1 MSKNKGK
8 KIKLL
13 KGEKVLYFILAV
25 LVVATPLISVFTKA
39 MVSQTS
45 IELEQVK
52 EKIENQTGINES
64 LNMKINE
71 LASLDK
77 LQEVA
82 NEHGL
87 SYNNDNIKDVK
98 LILYNDEKET
108 ELNLDYELVED
119 RIVFSTSNLINVGY
133 FLDKTE
139 LGKNYLFL
147 KVSMAD
153 ESMHYYGLENK
164 SDYKELK
171 YYTLSKT
178 NHVIFINSDNQ
189 YNTLMLYVEKNKDD
203 NVYDITIDP
212 GHGGKDPGAC
222 SKGYCEKNITLDVAT
237 MLVNKLN
244 EAGLKVNLT
253 RTDNDMVLPNY
264 NMNGML
270 GRAVIPNESN
280 SKYMFSIHLNSHTNK
295 KMHGVEILTP
305 TNIDYSFAKM
315 FADKIVEYTGTSYS
329 INMGNKMFDGVYTRT
344 FNAKDVKEHM
354 EEFKEL
360 AYDVKE
366 GTSYY
371 YMIRETG
378 GILTGAYIDSRNSS
392 IGENPYYNSNKGI
405 ESYILELGYIINSAD
420 INNILNNKE
429 KYVNAIYDS
438 IMEELNSYEK

>member
-1 MSKNKGK
+1 MRKILLIVLCLLMCGAIYYIYESYSSVEVEK
-8 KIKLL
+8 KIELD
-13 KGEKVLYFILAV
+13 GIAYIEKYYVYGTNFN
-25 LVVATPLISVFTKA
+25 LI
-39 MVSQTS
+39 
-45 IELEQVK
+45 
-52 EKIENQTGINES
+52 GY
-64 LNMKINE
+64 
-71 LASLDK
+71 LD
-77 LQEVA
+77 
-82 NEHGL
+82 
-87 SYNNDNIKDVK
+87 NNDNIKDIK
-98 LILYNDEKET
+98 LILYNDKRET

-133 FLDKTE
+133 YLDKTE
-139 LGKNYLFL
+139 LGKNYLLL
-147 KVSMAD
+147 KISMAD

-171 YYTLSKT
+171 YYTLSKI

-189 YNTLMLYVEKNKDD
+189 YNTLMLDVKKNKDD

-222 SKGYCEKNITLDVAT
+222 SKGNCEKGITLDLAM

-253 RTDNDMVLPNY
+253 RTDNDTGIPNY
-264 NMNGML
+264 NINGML

-280 SKYMFSIHLNSHTNK
+280 SKYMFSIHLNSHVNK

-344 FNAKDVKEHM
+344 FNAKDIKEHM
-354 EEFKEL
+354 EEYKEL

-371 YMIRETG
+371 FMIRETG
-378 GILTGAYIDSRNSS
+378 GILTGAYIDSRNPS

-405 ESYILELGYIINSAD
+405 ESYILELGYIISSDD

-429 KYVNAIYDS
+429 NYVNAIYDS
-438 IMEELNSYEK
+438 IMEKLNSYEK

>member
-1 MSKNKGK
+1 MRKILLIVLCLLMCGAIYYIYESYSSVEVEK
-8 KIKLL
+8 KIQLD
-13 KGEKVLYFILAV
+13 GTAYIEKYYVYGTNFNLSGY
-25 LVVATPLISVFTKA
+25 
-39 MVSQTS
+39 
-45 IELEQVK
+45 
-52 EKIENQTGINES
+52 
-64 LNMKINE
+64 
-71 LASLDK
+71 LD
-77 LQEVA
+77 
-82 NEHGL
+82 
-87 SYNNDNIKDVK
+87 NNDNIKDVK
-98 LILYNDEKET
+98 LILYNDKRET
-108 ELNLDYELVED
+108 KLNLDYELVED

-133 FLDKTE
+133 YLDKTE
-139 LGKNYLFL
+139 LGKNYLLL
-147 KVSMAD
+147 KISMAD

-171 YYTLSKT
+171 YYTLSKI

-189 YNTLMLYVEKNKDD
+189 YNTLMLDVKKNKDD

-222 SKGYCEKNITLDVAT
+222 SKGNCEKGITLDLAM

-253 RTDNDMVLPNY
+253 RTDNDTGIPNY

-280 SKYMFSIHLNSHTNK
+280 SKYMFSIHLNSHANK

-344 FNAKDVKEHM
+344 FNAKDIKEHM
-354 EEFKEL
+354 EEYKEL

-371 YMIRETG
+371 FMIRETG
-378 GILTGAYIDSRNSS
+378 GILTGAYIDSRNPS

-405 ESYILELGYIINSAD
+405 ESYILELGYIISSDD

-429 KYVNAIYDS
+429 NYVNAIYDS
-438 IMEELNSYEK
+438 IMEKLNSYEK

>member
-1 MSKNKGK
+1 MRKILLIVLCLLMCGAIYYIYESYSSVEVEK
-8 KIKLL
+8 KIELD
-13 KGEKVLYFILAV
+13 GIAYIEKYYVYGTNFN
-25 LVVATPLISVFTKA
+25 LI
-39 MVSQTS
+39 
-45 IELEQVK
+45 
-52 EKIENQTGINES
+52 GY
-64 LNMKINE
+64 
-71 LASLDK
+71 LD
-77 LQEVA
+77 
-82 NEHGL
+82 
-87 SYNNDNIKDVK
+87 NNDNIKDIK
-98 LILYNDEKET
+98 LILYNDKRET

-133 FLDKTE
+133 YLDKTE
-139 LGKNYLFL
+139 LGKNYLLL
-147 KVSMAD
+147 KISMAD

-171 YYTLSKT
+171 YYTLSKI

-189 YNTLMLYVEKNKDD
+189 YNTLMLDVKKNKDD

-222 SKGYCEKNITLDVAT
+222 SKGNCEKNITLDVAT

-253 RTDNDMVLPNY
+253 RTDNDTGIPNY

-280 SKYMFSIHLNSHTNK
+280 SKYMFSIHLNSHANK

-305 TNIDYSFAKM
+305 TNIDYTLARM
-315 FADKIVEYTGTSYS
+315 FANKIVEYTGTSYS

-344 FNAKDVKEHM
+344 FNAKDIKEHM
-354 EEFKEL
+354 EEYKEL

-371 YMIRETG
+371 FMIRETG
-378 GILTGAYIDSRNSS
+378 GILTGAYIDSRNPS

-405 ESYILELGYIINSAD
+405 ESYILELGYIISSDD

-429 KYVNAIYDS
+429 NYVNAIYDS
-438 IMEELNSYEK
+438 IMEKLNSYEK

>member
-1 MSKNKGK
+1 MRKILLIVLCLLMCGAIYYIYESYSSVEVEK
-8 KIKLL
+8 KIELD
-13 KGEKVLYFILAV
+13 GIAYIEKYYVYGTNFNLSGY
-25 LVVATPLISVFTKA
+25 
-39 MVSQTS
+39 
-45 IELEQVK
+45 
-52 EKIENQTGINES
+52 
-64 LNMKINE
+64 
-71 LASLDK
+71 LD
-77 LQEVA
+77 
-82 NEHGL
+82 
-87 SYNNDNIKDVK
+87 NNDNIKDVK

-133 FLDKTE
+133 YLDKTE
-139 LGKNYLFL
+139 LGKNYLLL
-147 KVSMAD
+147 KISMAD

-171 YYTLSKT
+171 YYTLSKI

-189 YNTLMLYVEKNKDD
+189 YNTLMLDVKKNKDD

-222 SKGYCEKNITLDVAT
+222 SKGNCEKNITLDLAM
-237 MLVNKLN
+237 MLANKLN

-253 RTDNDMVLPNY
+253 RTDNDTGIPNY

-280 SKYMFSIHLNSHTNK
+280 SKYMFSIHLNSHANK

-305 TNIDYSFAKM
+305 TNIDYTLARM
-315 FADKIVEYTGTSYS
+315 FANKIVEYTGTSYS

-344 FNAKDVKEHM
+344 FNAKDIKEHM
-354 EEFKEL
+354 EEYKEL

-371 YMIRETG
+371 FMIRETG
-378 GILTGAYIDSRNSS
+378 GILTGAYIDSRNPS

-405 ESYILELGYIINSAD
+405 ESYILELGYIISSDD

-429 KYVNAIYDS
+429 NYVNAIYDS
-438 IMEELNSYEK
+438 IMEKLNSYEK

>member
-1 MSKNKGK
+1 MCGAIYYIYESYSSVEVEK
-8 KIKLL
+8 KIELD
-13 KGEKVLYFILAV
+13 GIAYIEKYYVYGTNFNLSGY
-25 LVVATPLISVFTKA
+25 
-39 MVSQTS
+39 
-45 IELEQVK
+45 
-52 EKIENQTGINES
+52 
-64 LNMKINE
+64 
-71 LASLDK
+71 LD
-77 LQEVA
+77 
-82 NEHGL
+82 
-87 SYNNDNIKDVK
+87 NNDNIKDVK

-133 FLDKTE
+133 YLDKTE
-139 LGKNYLFL
+139 LGKNYLLL
-147 KVSMAD
+147 KISMAD

-171 YYTLSKT
+171 YYTLSKI

-189 YNTLMLYVEKNKDD
+189 YNTLMLDVKKNKDD

-222 SKGYCEKNITLDVAT
+222 SKGNCEKGITLDLAM

-253 RTDNDMVLPNY
+253 RTDNDTGIPNY

-280 SKYMFSIHLNSHTNK
+280 SKYMFSIHLNSHVNK

-344 FNAKDVKEHM
+344 FNAKDIKEHM
-354 EEFKEL
+354 EEYKEL

-371 YMIRETG
+371 FMIRETG
-378 GILTGAYIDSRNSS
+378 GILTGAYIDSRNPS

-405 ESYILELGYIINSAD
+405 ESYILELGYIISSDD

-429 KYVNAIYDS
+429 NYVNAIYDS
-438 IMEELNSYEK
+438 IMEKLNSYEK

>member
-1 MSKNKGK
+1 MRKILLIVLCLLMCGAIYYIYESYSSVEVEK
-8 KIKLL
+8 KIELD
-13 KGEKVLYFILAV
+13 GIAYIEKYYVYGTNFNLSGY
-25 LVVATPLISVFTKA
+25 
-39 MVSQTS
+39 
-45 IELEQVK
+45 
-52 EKIENQTGINES
+52 
-64 LNMKINE
+64 
-71 LASLDK
+71 LD
-77 LQEVA
+77 
-82 NEHGL
+82 
-87 SYNNDNIKDVK
+87 NNDNIKDVK
-98 LILYNDEKET
+98 LILYNDKRET

-133 FLDKTE
+133 YLDKTE

-147 KVSMAD
+147 KISMAD

-171 YYTLSKT
+171 YYTLSKI

-189 YNTLMLYVEKNKDD
+189 YNTLMLDVKKNKDD

-212 GHGGKDPGAC
+212 GHGGKDPGDC
-222 SKGYCEKNITLDVAT
+222 SKGNCEKGITLDLAM

-253 RTDNDMVLPNY
+253 RTDNDTGIPNY

-280 SKYMFSIHLNSHTNK
+280 SKYMFSIHLNSHVNK

-344 FNAKDVKEHM
+344 FNAKDIKEHM
-354 EEFKEL
+354 EEYKEL

-371 YMIRETG
+371 FMIRETG
-378 GILTGAYIDSRNSS
+378 GILTGAYIDSRNPS

-405 ESYILELGYIINSAD
+405 ESYILELGYIISSDD

-429 KYVNAIYDS
+429 NYVNAIYDS
-438 IMEELNSYEK
+438 IMEKLNSYEK

>member
-1 MSKNKGK
+1 MRKILLIVLCLLMCGAIYYIYESYSSVEVEK
-8 KIKLL
+8 KIQLD
-13 KGEKVLYFILAV
+13 GTAYIEKYYVYGTNFNLSGY
-25 LVVATPLISVFTKA
+25 
-39 MVSQTS
+39 
-45 IELEQVK
+45 
-52 EKIENQTGINES
+52 
-64 LNMKINE
+64 
-71 LASLDK
+71 LD
-77 LQEVA
+77 
-82 NEHGL
+82 
-87 SYNNDNIKDVK
+87 NNDNIKDVK
-98 LILYNDEKET
+98 LILYNDKRET

-133 FLDKTE
+133 YLDKTE

-147 KVSMAD
+147 KISMAD

-171 YYTLSKT
+171 YYTLSKI

-189 YNTLMLYVEKNKDD
+189 YNTLMLDVKKNKDD

-222 SKGYCEKNITLDVAT
+222 SKGNCEKGITLDLAM

-253 RTDNDMVLPNY
+253 RTDNDTGIPNY

-280 SKYMFSIHLNSHTNK
+280 SKYMFSIHLNSHVNK

-344 FNAKDVKEHM
+344 FNAKDIKEHM
-354 EEFKEL
+354 EEYKEL
-360 AYDVKE
+360 AYDVKK

-371 YMIRETG
+371 FMIRETG
-378 GILTGAYIDSRNSS
+378 GILTGAYIDSRNPS

-405 ESYILELGYIINSAD
+405 ESYILELGYIISSDD

-429 KYVNAIYDS
+429 NYVNAIYDS
-438 IMEELNSYEK
+438 IMEKLNSYEK

>member
-1 MSKNKGK
+1 MRKILLIVLCLLMCGAIYYIYESYSSVEVEK
-8 KIKLL
+8 KIELD
-13 KGEKVLYFILAV
+13 GIAYIEKYYVYGTNFNLSGY
-25 LVVATPLISVFTKA
+25 
-39 MVSQTS
+39 
-45 IELEQVK
+45 
-52 EKIENQTGINES
+52 
-64 LNMKINE
+64 
-71 LASLDK
+71 LD
-77 LQEVA
+77 
-82 NEHGL
+82 
-87 SYNNDNIKDVK
+87 NNDNIKDVK

-133 FLDKTE
+133 YLDKTE

-147 KVSMAD
+147 KISMAD

-171 YYTLSKT
+171 YYTLSKI

-189 YNTLMLYVEKNKDD
+189 YNTLMLDVKKNKDD

-222 SKGYCEKNITLDVAT
+222 SKGNCEKGITLDLAM

-253 RTDNDMVLPNY
+253 RTDNDTGIPNY

-280 SKYMFSIHLNSHTNK
+280 SKYMFSIHLNSHVNK

-344 FNAKDVKEHM
+344 FNAKDIKEHM
-354 EEFKEL
+354 EEYKEL

-366 GTSYY
+366 GTCYY
-371 YMIRETG
+371 FMIRETG
-378 GILTGAYIDSRNSS
+378 GILTGAYIDSRNPS

-405 ESYILELGYIINSAD
+405 ESYILELGYIISSDD

-429 KYVNAIYDS
+429 NYVNAIYDS
-438 IMEELNSYEK
+438 IMEKLNSYEK

>member
-1 MSKNKGK
+1 MRKILLIVLCLLMCGAIYYIYESYSSVEVEK
-8 KIKLL
+8 KIQLD
-13 KGEKVLYFILAV
+13 GTAYIEKYYVYGTNFNLSGY
-25 LVVATPLISVFTKA
+25 
-39 MVSQTS
+39 
-45 IELEQVK
+45 
-52 EKIENQTGINES
+52 
-64 LNMKINE
+64 
-71 LASLDK
+71 LD
-77 LQEVA
+77 
-82 NEHGL
+82 
-87 SYNNDNIKDVK
+87 NNDNIKDVK
-98 LILYNDEKET
+98 LILYNDKRET

-133 FLDKTE
+133 YLDKTE
-139 LGKNYLFL
+139 LGKNYLLL
-147 KVSMAD
+147 KISMAD

-171 YYTLSKT
+171 YYTLSKI

-189 YNTLMLYVEKNKDD
+189 YNTLMLDVKKNKDD

-222 SKGYCEKNITLDVAT
+222 SKGNCEKNITLDVAT

-253 RTDNDMVLPNY
+253 RTDNDTGIPNY

-280 SKYMFSIHLNSHTNK
+280 SKYMFSIHLNSHANK

-305 TNIDYSFAKM
+305 TNIDYTLARM
-315 FADKIVEYTGTSYS
+315 FANKIVEYTGTSYS

-344 FNAKDVKEHM
+344 FNAKDIKEHM
-354 EEFKEL
+354 EEYKEL

-371 YMIRETG
+371 FMIRETG
-378 GILTGAYIDSRNSS
+378 GILTGAYIDSRNPS

-405 ESYILELGYIINSAD
+405 ESYILELGYIISSDD

-429 KYVNAIYDS
+429 NYVNAIYDS
-438 IMEELNSYEK
+438 IMEKLNSYEK

>member
-1 MSKNKGK
+1 MRKILLIVLCLLMCGAIYYIYESYSSVEVEK
-8 KIKLL
+8 KIQLD
-13 KGEKVLYFILAV
+13 GTAYIEKYYVYGTNFNLSGY
-25 LVVATPLISVFTKA
+25 
-39 MVSQTS
+39 
-45 IELEQVK
+45 
-52 EKIENQTGINES
+52 
-64 LNMKINE
+64 
-71 LASLDK
+71 LD
-77 LQEVA
+77 
-82 NEHGL
+82 
-87 SYNNDNIKDVK
+87 NNDNIKDVK

-133 FLDKTE
+133 YLDKTE
-139 LGKNYLFL
+139 LGKNYLLL
-147 KVSMAD
+147 KISMAD

-171 YYTLSKT
+171 YYTLSKI

-189 YNTLMLYVEKNKDD
+189 YNTLMLDVKKNKDD

-222 SKGYCEKNITLDVAT
+222 SKGNCEKNITLDVAT

-253 RTDNDMVLPNY
+253 RTDNDTGIPNY

-280 SKYMFSIHLNSHTNK
+280 SKYMFSIHLNSHVNK

-344 FNAKDVKEHM
+344 FNAKDIKEHM
-354 EEFKEL
+354 EEYKEL

-371 YMIRETG
+371 FMIRETG
-378 GILTGAYIDSRNSS
+378 GILTGAYIDSRNPS

-405 ESYILELGYIINSAD
+405 ESYILELGYIISSDD

-429 KYVNAIYDS
+429 NYVNAIYDS
-438 IMEELNSYEK
+438 IMEKLNSYEK

>member
-1 MSKNKGK
+1 MRKILLIVLCLLMCGAIYYIYESYSSVEVEK
-8 KIKLL
+8 KIELD
-13 KGEKVLYFILAV
+13 GIAYIEKYYVYGTNFN
-25 LVVATPLISVFTKA
+25 LI
-39 MVSQTS
+39 
-45 IELEQVK
+45 
-52 EKIENQTGINES
+52 GY
-64 LNMKINE
+64 
-71 LASLDK
+71 LD
-77 LQEVA
+77 
-82 NEHGL
+82 
-87 SYNNDNIKDVK
+87 NNDNIKDIK
-98 LILYNDEKET
+98 LILYNDKRET

-133 FLDKTE
+133 YLDKTE
-139 LGKNYLFL
+139 LGKNYLLL
-147 KVSMAD
+147 KISMAD

-171 YYTLSKT
+171 YYTLSKI

-189 YNTLMLYVEKNKDD
+189 YNTLMLDVKKNKDD

-222 SKGYCEKNITLDVAT
+222 SKGNCEKGITLDLAM
-237 MLVNKLN
+237 MLANKLN

-253 RTDNDMVLPNY
+253 RTDNDAGIPNY
-264 NMNGML
+264 NINGML

-280 SKYMFSIHLNSHTNK
+280 SKYMFSIHLNSHVNK

-344 FNAKDVKEHM
+344 FNAKDIKEHM
-354 EEFKEL
+354 EEYKEL

-371 YMIRETG
+371 FMIRETG
-378 GILTGAYIDSRNSS
+378 GILTGAYIDSRNPS

-405 ESYILELGYIINSAD
+405 ESYILELGYIISSDD

-429 KYVNAIYDS
+429 NYVNAIYDS
-438 IMEELNSYEK
+438 IMEKLNSYEK

>member
-1 MSKNKGK
+1 MRKILLIVLCLLMCGAIYYIYESYSSVEVEK
-8 KIKLL
+8 KIELD
-13 KGEKVLYFILAV
+13 GIAYIEKYYVYGTNFN
-25 LVVATPLISVFTKA
+25 LI
-39 MVSQTS
+39 
-45 IELEQVK
+45 
-52 EKIENQTGINES
+52 GY
-64 LNMKINE
+64 
-71 LASLDK
+71 LD
-77 LQEVA
+77 
-82 NEHGL
+82 
-87 SYNNDNIKDVK
+87 NNDNIKDIK
-98 LILYNDEKET
+98 LILYNDKRET

-133 FLDKTE
+133 YLDKTE
-139 LGKNYLFL
+139 LGKNYLLL
-147 KVSMAD
+147 KISMAD

-171 YYTLSKT
+171 YYTLSKI

-189 YNTLMLYVEKNKDD
+189 YNTLMLDVKKNKDD

-222 SKGYCEKNITLDVAT
+222 SKGNCEKGITLDLAM

-253 RTDNDMVLPNY
+253 RTDNDTGIPNY

-280 SKYMFSIHLNSHTNK
+280 SKYMFSIHLNSHANK

-344 FNAKDVKEHM
+344 FNAKDIKEHM
-354 EEFKEL
+354 EEYKEL

-371 YMIRETG
+371 FMIRETG
-378 GILTGAYIDSRNSS
+378 GILTGAYIDSRNPS

-405 ESYILELGYIINSAD
+405 ESYILELGYIISSDD

-429 KYVNAIYDS
+429 NYVNAIYDS
-438 IMEELNSYEK
+438 IMEKLNSYEK

>member
-1 MSKNKGK
+1 MRKILLIVLCLLMCGAIYYIYESYSSVEVEK
-8 KIKLL
+8 KIELD
-13 KGEKVLYFILAV
+13 GIAYIEKYYVYGTNFNLSGY
-25 LVVATPLISVFTKA
+25 
-39 MVSQTS
+39 
-45 IELEQVK
+45 
-52 EKIENQTGINES
+52 
-64 LNMKINE
+64 
-71 LASLDK
+71 LD
-77 LQEVA
+77 
-82 NEHGL
+82 
-87 SYNNDNIKDVK
+87 NNDNIKDVK

-133 FLDKTE
+133 YLDKTE
-139 LGKNYLFL
+139 LGKNYLLL
-147 KVSMAD
+147 KISMAD

-171 YYTLSKT
+171 YYTLSKI

-189 YNTLMLYVEKNKDD
+189 YNTLMLDVKKNKDD

-222 SKGYCEKNITLDVAT
+222 SKGNCEKNITLDLAM

-253 RTDNDMVLPNY
+253 RTDNDTGIPNY

-280 SKYMFSIHLNSHTNK
+280 SKYMFSIHLNSHVNK

-344 FNAKDVKEHM
+344 FNAKDIKEHM
-354 EEFKEL
+354 EEYKEL

-371 YMIRETG
+371 FMIRETG
-378 GILTGAYIDSRNSS
+378 GILTGAYIDSRNPS

-405 ESYILELGYIINSAD
+405 ESYILELGYIISSDD

-429 KYVNAIYDS
+429 NYVNAIYDS
-438 IMEELNSYEK
+438 IMEKLNSYEK

>member
-1 MSKNKGK
+1 MCGAIYYIYESYSSVEVEK
-8 KIKLL
+8 KIELD
-13 KGEKVLYFILAV
+13 GIAYIEKYYVYGTNFNLSGY
-25 LVVATPLISVFTKA
+25 
-39 MVSQTS
+39 
-45 IELEQVK
+45 
-52 EKIENQTGINES
+52 
-64 LNMKINE
+64 
-71 LASLDK
+71 LD
-77 LQEVA
+77 
-82 NEHGL
+82 
-87 SYNNDNIKDVK
+87 NNDNIKDVK

-133 FLDKTE
+133 YLDKTE
-139 LGKNYLFL
+139 LGKNYLLL
-147 KVSMAD
+147 KISMAD

-171 YYTLSKT
+171 YYTLSKI

-189 YNTLMLYVEKNKDD
+189 YNTLMLDVKKNKDD

-222 SKGYCEKNITLDVAT
+222 SKGNCEKNITLDLAM
-237 MLVNKLN
+237 MLANKLN

-253 RTDNDMVLPNY
+253 RTDNDTGIPNY

-280 SKYMFSIHLNSHTNK
+280 SKYMFSIHLNSHANK

-305 TNIDYSFAKM
+305 TNIDYTLARM
-315 FADKIVEYTGTSYS
+315 FANKIVEYTGTSYS

-344 FNAKDVKEHM
+344 FNAKDIKEHM
-354 EEFKEL
+354 EEYKEL

-371 YMIRETG
+371 FMIRETG
-378 GILTGAYIDSRNSS
+378 GILTGAYIDSRNPS

-405 ESYILELGYIINSAD
+405 ESYILELGYIISSDD

-429 KYVNAIYDS
+429 NYVNAIYDS
-438 IMEELNSYEK
+438 IMEKLNSYEK

>member
-1 MSKNKGK
+1 MRKILLIVLCLLMCGAIYYIYESYSSVEVEK
-8 KIKLL
+8 KIELD
-13 KGEKVLYFILAV
+13 GIAYIEKYYVYGTNFNLSGY
-25 LVVATPLISVFTKA
+25 
-39 MVSQTS
+39 
-45 IELEQVK
+45 
-52 EKIENQTGINES
+52 
-64 LNMKINE
+64 
-71 LASLDK
+71 LD
-77 LQEVA
+77 
-82 NEHGL
+82 
-87 SYNNDNIKDVK
+87 NNDNIKDVK

-133 FLDKTE
+133 YLDKTE
-139 LGKNYLFL
+139 LGKNYLLL
-147 KVSMAD
+147 KISMAD

-171 YYTLSKT
+171 YYTLSKI

-189 YNTLMLYVEKNKDD
+189 YNTLMLDVKKNKDD

-222 SKGYCEKNITLDVAT
+222 SKGNCEKNITLDVAT

-253 RTDNDMVLPNY
+253 RTDNDTGIPNY

-280 SKYMFSIHLNSHTNK
+280 SKYMFSIHLNSHANK

-344 FNAKDVKEHM
+344 FNAKDIKEHM
-354 EEFKEL
+354 EEYKEL

-371 YMIRETG
+371 FMIRETG
-378 GILTGAYIDSRNSS
+378 GILTGAYIDSRNPS

-405 ESYILELGYIINSAD
+405 ESYILELGYIISSDD

-429 KYVNAIYDS
+429 NYVNAIYDS
-438 IMEELNSYEK
+438 IMEKLNSYEK

>member
-1 MSKNKGK
+1 MRKILLIVLCLLMCGAIYYIYESYSSVEVEK
-8 KIKLL
+8 KIELD
-13 KGEKVLYFILAV
+13 GIAYIEKYYVYGTNFN
-25 LVVATPLISVFTKA
+25 LI
-39 MVSQTS
+39 
-45 IELEQVK
+45 
-52 EKIENQTGINES
+52 GY
-64 LNMKINE
+64 
-71 LASLDK
+71 LD
-77 LQEVA
+77 
-82 NEHGL
+82 
-87 SYNNDNIKDVK
+87 NNDNIKDIK
-98 LILYNDEKET
+98 LILYNDKRET

-133 FLDKTE
+133 YLDKTE
-139 LGKNYLFL
+139 LGKNYLLL
-147 KVSMAD
+147 KISMAD

-171 YYTLSKT
+171 YYTLSKI

-189 YNTLMLYVEKNKDD
+189 YNTLMLDVKKNKDD

-222 SKGYCEKNITLDVAT
+222 SKGNCEKNITLDLAM
-237 MLVNKLN
+237 MLANKLN

-253 RTDNDMVLPNY
+253 RTDNDTGIPNY

-280 SKYMFSIHLNSHTNK
+280 SKYMFSIHLNSHVNK

-344 FNAKDVKEHM
+344 FNAKDIKEHM
-354 EEFKEL
+354 EEYKEL

-371 YMIRETG
+371 FMIRETG
-378 GILTGAYIDSRNSS
+378 GILTGAYIDSRNPS

-405 ESYILELGYIINSAD
+405 ESYILELGYIISSDD

-429 KYVNAIYDS
+429 NYVNAIYDS
-438 IMEELNSYEK
+438 IMEKLNSYEK